1 MVQNVSAQ
9 SQTNQFGTITKLGT
23 TQNGR
28 IIYQITDAEGT
39 VSNKLSVS
47 QAHSDTFE
55 KSYQSIIENAS
66 KMQQY
71 QENLTPRE
79 AEKIKHR
86 SRNIKWS
93 LPVIAFLV
101 PAILVKPKSIKKEWV
116 KNLIQSS
123 VTAISTIAGFVA
135 GQVLGTKTSTPPGAT
150 ELAKATQTLSK
161 LDIQP
166 VNE

>member
-1 MVQNVSAQ
+1 MTQNISAQ
-9 SQTNQFGTITKLGT
+9 NQANQFGTITKLGT
-23 TQNGR
+23 AQNGR
-28 IIYQITDAEGT
+28 VIYQISNAEGT
-39 VSNKLSVS
+39 ASNKLSVA
-47 QAHSDTFE
+47 QVHSDTFE

-66 KMQQY
+66 KMQEF

-79 AEKIKHR
+79 AEKLKNR
-86 SRNIKWS
+86 GKNIKWA
-93 LPVIAFLV
+93 LPIIAFLV
-101 PAILVKPKSIKKEWV
+101 PAILVNPKSIKKDWI

-123 VTAISTIAGFVA
+123 VTAISTIAGFIA
-135 GQVLGTKTSTPPGAT
+135 GQIVGTKISSPPGAT